1 MPDHPEIYRS
11 QAAQYDALVS
21 REDYQG
27 HILPALQKIVALEGL
42 EVAEF
47 GAGTGRLTRLLA
59 PRVRFIH
66 AFDISP
72 HMLEEARITLT
83 RSGRRNWRARVSDHR
98 HVPLADASVDLAI
111 SGWSV
116 CYLVVDHPD
125 TWQAELAKALDE
137 MRRVLRPGGTLIL
150 LETQGT
156 AVEQP
161 QPPPHLAGY
170 FAYLEG
176 HGFQK
181 TWIRTDYRFESRQEA
196 ESLARFFFGDAM
208 VDRITQNR
216 DGIVLPEC
224 TGIWWIGKGT
234 NHDN

>member
-27 HILPALQKIVALEGL
+27 HILPALQRIVALEGL

-47 GAGTGRLTRLLA
+47 GAGSGRLTRLLA
-59 PRVRFIH
+59 PWVHFIH

-83 RSGRRNWRARVSDHR
+83 RSGRRNWETRVSDHR
-98 HVPLADASVDLAI
+98 HVPLEDKVADLAI
-111 SGWSV
+111 SGWSM
-116 CYLVVDHPD
+116 CYLVVDNPNA
-125 TWQAELAKALDE
+125 WQPELAKALDE
-137 MRRVLRPGGTLIL
+137 MRRVLRPGGRLIL

-156 AVEQP
+156 GVEQP
-161 QPPPHLAGY
+161 DPPPHLAGY
-170 FAYLEG
+170 FAYLED
-176 HGFQK
+176 HDFQK

-208 VDRITQNR
+208 VEKIRENAN
-216 DGIVLPEC
+216 GIVLPEC
-224 TGIWWIGKGT
+224 TGIWWITKGT
-234 NHDN
+234 